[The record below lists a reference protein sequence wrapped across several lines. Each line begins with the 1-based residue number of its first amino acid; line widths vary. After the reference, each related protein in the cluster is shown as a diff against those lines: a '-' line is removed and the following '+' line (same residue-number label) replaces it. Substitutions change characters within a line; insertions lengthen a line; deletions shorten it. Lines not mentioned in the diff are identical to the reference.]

1 MRDDPLGR
9 EMTQRTNSRLLDF
22 YLGVGADDRG
32 RHLREMLQWPDARLE
47 QVHDYIQWM
56 FPLTEKSA
64 FNIRAPVLTP
74 SDISEFRSNP
84 ELRQNLK
91 ASFVRILG
99 FYGLILSG
107 SHLLK
112 VKRALYFEEA
122 SANWISPGNH
132 NHLRITRI
140 LKSLLILGLEEEA
153 LAFYGCLKDIY
164 RAECAKS
171 SPGISEA
178 TLSFWQRA
186 VNVKQREAPI

>member
-1 MRDDPLGR
+1 MG
-9 EMTQRTNSRLLDF
+9 QRANSRLLDF
-22 YLGVGADDRG
+22 YLGVETDDRG
-32 RHLREMLQWPDARLE
+32 RHLREMLQWPDAQLE

-107 SHLLK
+107 SHPLK

-122 SANWISPGNH
+122 FGELDFTRKSQSFADHQNSEESACSGLGRGGDLPFTAASKTSIGRRAPNQAPEFQKRLFRFGNG
-132 NHLRITRI
+132 R
-140 LKSLLILGLEEEA
+140 
-153 LAFYGCLKDIY
+153 
-164 RAECAKS
+164 
-171 SPGISEA
+171 
-178 TLSFWQRA
+178 
-186 VNVKQREAPI
+186 